1 MYIDPQS
8 IVNAIIGGALIGLS
22 ASLLLVIN
30 GHVAGISAI
39 MATFLRPAGRELRWR
54 SAFMAGLLAGG
65 IALVIMR
72 PEVIQVAQG
81 RSLYELIGAG
91 VVVGFGVRMGNGCTS
106 GHGVCGI
113 SRFSKRSLVA
123 TLSFLATGFITA
135 TAIHLLQA
143 GAA

>member
-39 MATFLRPAGRELRWR
+39 MATFLRPVGRELRWR
-54 SAFMAGLLAGG
+54 SAFIAGLLAGG
-65 IALVIMR
+65 VALVMMR

>member
-30 GHVAGISAI
+30 GHVAGISGI

-65 IALVIMR
+65 IALVMMR

>member
-1 MYIDPQS
+1 MYIDPAS
-8 IVNAIIGGALIGLS
+8 ILNAIIGGALIGLS

-39 MATFLRPAGRELRWR
+39 MATFLRPAGRELQWR

-65 IALVIMR
+65 VALVMIR
-72 PEVIQVAQG
+72 PEVIQAAQG

-91 VVVGFGVRMGNGCTS
+91 LIVGFGVRMGNGCTS
-106 GHGVCGI
+106 GHGVCGL

-123 TLSFLATGFITA
+123 TLSFLATGFVTA
-135 TAIHLLQA
+135 TAIHLLQVG
-143 GAA
+143 GA

>member
-65 IALVIMR
+65 IVLVIMR

>member
-22 ASLLLVIN
+22 ASLLLVLN

-39 MATFLRPAGRELRWR
+39 MATFLRPAGRELQWR

-65 IALVIMR
+65 VVLVMIR

-91 VVVGFGVRMGNGCTS
+91 LIVGFGVRMGNGCTS
-106 GHGVCGI
+106 GHGVCGL

-123 TLSFLATGFITA
+123 TLSFMATGFVTA

-143 GAA
+143 GGA

>member
-1 MYIDPQS
+1 MENFTPIS
-8 IVNAIIGGALIGLS
+8 ALIGGVLIGIS
-22 ASLLLVIN
+22 ANLMLLLN
-30 GHVAGISAI
+30 GRVAGISGI
-39 MATFLRPAGRELRWR
+39 MATFLRPAGRELQWR

-65 IALVIMR
+65 VALVMIR

-91 VVVGFGVRMGNGCTS
+91 LIVGFGVRMGNGCTS
-106 GHGVCGI
+106 GHGVCGL

-123 TLSFLATGFITA
+123 TLSFMATGFVTA

-143 GAA
+143 GGA

>member
-1 MYIDPQS
+1 MHIDPQS
-8 IVNAIIGGALIGLS
+8 IINAIMGGVLIGLS

-39 MATFLRPAGRELRWR
+39 MATFLRPEGRELRWR

-65 IALVIMR
+65 MALVVMS

-81 RSLYELIGAG
+81 RSLFDLLAAG

-106 GHGVCGI
+106 GHGVCGLA
-113 SRFSKRSLVA
+113 RFSKRSLVA
-123 TLSFLATGFITA
+123 TLSFMATGFITA
-135 TAIHLLQA
+135 TAIHLLG
-143 GAA
+143 GAAG

>member
-39 MATFLRPAGRELRWR
+39 MATFLRPAGRELQWR
-54 SAFMAGLLAGG
+54 SALMAGLLAGG
-65 IALVIMR
+65 VALVMIR

-81 RSLYELIGAG
+81 VLCMS
-91 VVVGFGVRMGNGCTS
+91 
-106 GHGVCGI
+106 
-113 SRFSKRSLVA
+113 
-123 TLSFLATGFITA
+123 
-135 TAIHLLQA
+135 
-143 GAA
+143 